1 MRVTNQMVTN
11 SSLRNMQKS
20 MQRVGNLNEQVTTGK
35 KISAPSQDPVV
46 AIRALKLRTTCDQL
60 DQYKK
65 KNIPDALSWLDTTQT
80 SIQNVFNR
88 LDDVYDYCEQGAS
101 DTYQTKDRSTII
113 NELYALKDAIYA
125 EGGTTYA
132 GRYLFSGYK
141 TETNLIFQNEEAK
154 QGLSY
159 NITENINPAS
169 IEPKSVVL
177 NEVNAEQLDSIL
189 ANPNAYESPV
199 SEDVYRMRLSYDDLD
214 NTDTGTVMNVTNKDG
229 TVNEVVVPTISITIT
244 DANGDENTITIPQL
258 DPNVPNDPPVVMKQI
273 ADSAT
278 YYDVD
283 PNGINYIPETG
294 EIIFGETLYN
304 STIKSAQDISVSYY
318 KSEFDVGDLRPE
330 MYFDCTQYKSMPD
343 GTIDS
348 TEFTVNPAG
357 QPIQYEVNFNQ
368 YITVNAEGKDLITH
382 DMGNKIEDLAIAVQ
396 DVLDIEH
403 TITRLKEL
411 LEDPQYKNNEAAV
424 EQINKMLSDADVEL
438 ALKREN
444 MQKLFGKN
452 MSNFQAFMEDVSAV
466 QAKVGTT
473 YSKLELIQVRVTEQV
488 ANFEELKSSNEDI
501 ETEEVAIELY
511 QAELVYESALSTTAG
526 VIKKTLLDYL

>member
-11 SSLRNMQKS
+11 NSLRNMQKS
-20 MQRVGNLNEQVTTGK
+20 MGRVNKLNEQVTTGK

-88 LDDVYDYCEQGAS
+88 LDDVYAYCEQGAS
-101 DTYQTKDRSTII
+101 DTYQTKDRNTIV
-113 NELYALKDAIYA
+113 NELYALKDAIFS

-141 TETNLIFQNEEAK
+141 TETNLIFQNDEAK
-154 QGLSY
+154 AGLSY
-159 NITENINPAS
+159 NITQDIDPAT

-177 NEVNAEQLDSIL
+177 NEVDETQLDAIL
-189 ANPNAYESPV
+189 AGGAYEAPI
-199 SEDVYRMRLSYDDLD
+199 SEDVYRMRLAYSNLD
-214 NTDTGTVMNVTNKDG
+214 NGADD
-229 TVNEVVVPTISITIT
+229 ISITVT
-244 DANGDENTITIPQL
+244 NADGSTTTITPT
-258 DPNVPNDPPVVMKQI
+258 MKQV

-283 PNGINYIPETG
+283 PDGVNYIPETG
-294 EIIFGETLYN
+294 EVIFGENIYN
-304 STIKSAQDISVSYY
+304 SIKEAENIEVNYN
-318 KSEFDVGDLRPE
+318 KSKFEVGDLRPE
-330 MYFDCTQYKSMPD
+330 MYFNCTQYKELPD
-343 GTIDS
+343 GTIDE
-348 TEFTVNPAG
+348 TQFTIDPDG

-368 YITVNAEGKDLITH
+368 YITVNAEGRELITH
-382 DMGNKIEDLAIAVQ
+382 DMGNRIEDLAIAVQ
-396 DVLDIEH
+396 DVLDIEN
-403 TITRLKEL
+403 TIAKLTTM
-411 LEDPQYKNNEAAV
+411 LEDPQYKDDEAAV
-424 EQINKMLSDADVEL
+424 AQINKMLEDADVEL

-444 MQKLFGKN
+444 MQKLFGAN
-452 MSNFQAFMEDVSAV
+452 MSNFQGFMEDVSAV

-473 YSKLELIQVRVTEQV
+473 YSKLELIQTRVIEQV

>member
-20 MQRVGNLNEQVTTGK
+20 MQRVSNLNEQVTTGK

-60 DQYKK
+60 EQYKK
-65 KNIPDALSWLDTTQT
+65 KNIPDALSWMDTTQT
-80 SIQNVFNR
+80 SIQNVYNR
-88 LDDVYDYCEQGAS
+88 LDDVYAYCEQGAS
-101 DTYQTKDRSTII
+101 DTYQTKDRNTII
-113 NELYALKDAIYA
+113 NELYALKDAIYK

-154 QGLSY
+154 EGLSY
-159 NITENINPAS
+159 NITENINPSAV
-169 IEPKSVVL
+169 EPKSVVL
-177 NEVNAEQLDSIL
+177 NEVDPTQIDDIL
-189 ANPNAYESPV
+189 ANQTNYEAPV
-199 SEDVYRMRLSYDDLD
+199 SEDVYRLRLAYSNLD
-214 NTDTGTVMNVTNKDG
+214 NTVGNVTIDVANEDG
-229 TVNEVVVPTISITIT
+229 TTTQVTIPSISITVT
-244 DANGDENTITIPQL
+244 NVDANGDPQETTIPAADGTGL
-258 DPNVPNDPPVVMKQI
+258 TVKQI

-294 EIIFGETLYN
+294 EIIFGENIYN
-304 STIKSAQDISVSYY
+304 STIKTAQDISVSYY

-330 MYFDCTQYKSMPD
+330 MYFDCTQYKTMPD

-348 TEFTVNPAG
+348 TEFTVDPDG

-396 DVLDIEH
+396 DVMDIEN
-403 TITRLKEL
+403 TITKLKQL
-411 LEDPQYKNNEAAV
+411 LEDPQYKDNEAAV
-424 EQINKMLSDADVEL
+424 EQINKMIEDADVEL

-444 MQKLFGKN
+444 MQKLFGRN
-452 MSNFQAFMEDVSAV
+452 MTNFQGFMEDVSAV

-473 YSKLELIQVRVTEQV
+473 YSKLELIEVRVEEQKN
-488 ANFEELKSSNEDI
+488 NFDELKSSNEDV

>member
-20 MQRVGNLNEQVTTGK
+20 MQRVNTLNEQVTTGK

-88 LDDVYDYCEQGAS
+88 LDDVYAYCEQGAS
-101 DTYQTKDRSTII
+101 DTYQTKDRSTIV
-113 NELYALKDAIYA
+113 NELYALKDAIYS

-141 TETNLIFQNEEAK
+141 TETNLIFQNDEAK
-154 QGLSY
+154 AGVSY
-159 NITENINPAS
+159 NITENIDPAS

-177 NEVNAEQLDSIL
+177 NEVDETQIDAIL
-189 ANPNAYESPV
+189 AGGTYESPV
-199 SEDVYRMRLSYDDLD
+199 SEDVYRLRLAYSNVD
-214 NTDTGTVMNVTNKDG
+214 NAEGD
-229 TVNEVVVPTISITIT
+229 ITIT
-244 DANGDENTITIPQL
+244 ITNADGSTTEITPTI
-258 DPNVPNDPPVVMKQI
+258 KQV

-283 PNGINYIPETG
+283 PDGVNYIPETG
-294 EIIFGETLYN
+294 EIIFGENVYN
-304 STIKSAQDISVSYY
+304 SIKEAEGIEVNYN
-318 KSEFDVGDLRPE
+318 KSNFEVGDLRPE
-330 MYFDCTQYKSMPD
+330 MYFNCTQYKELPD
-343 GTIDS
+343 GTIDE
-348 TEFTVNPAG
+348 TQFTVDPDG

-382 DMGNKIEDLAIAVQ
+382 DMGNRIEDLAIAVQ
-396 DVLDIEH
+396 DVLDIEN
-403 TITRLKEL
+403 TIAKLKQL
-411 LEDPQYKNNEAAV
+411 VQDPQYKNNADAV
-424 EQINKMLSDADVEL
+424 AQINKMLEDADVEL

-444 MQKLFGKN
+444 MQKLFGNN
-452 MSNFQAFMEDVSAV
+452 MSNFQGFMEDVSAV

-473 YSKLELIQVRVTEQV
+473 YSKLELIQTRVTEQV

-501 ETEEVAIELY
+501 ETEEAAIELY
-511 QAELVYESALSTTAG
+511 QAELVYESALSTTAS

>member
-20 MQRVGNLNEQVTTGK
+20 MQRVSGLNEQVTTGK
-35 KISAPSQDPVV
+35 KISAPSEDPVV

-88 LDDVYDYCEQGAS
+88 LDDVYAYCEQGAS
-101 DTYQTKDRSTII
+101 DTYQTKDRQTII
-113 NELYALKDAIYA
+113 NELYALKDAIYS

-141 TETNLIFQNEEAK
+141 TETNLIFQNDEAK
-154 QGLSY
+154 AGLSY
-159 NITENINPAS
+159 NITEEINPAT

-177 NEVNAEQLDSIL
+177 NEVDETQIDSIL
-189 ANPNAYESPV
+189 AGGTYEAPV
-199 SEDVYRMRLSYDDLD
+199 SEDVYRMRLAYSNLD
-214 NTDTGTVMNVTNKDG
+214 NAADD
-229 TVNEVVVPTISITIT
+229 ITIT
-244 DANGDENTITIPQL
+244 VTNADGTTTQITPTI
-258 DPNVPNDPPVVMKQI
+258 KQV

-283 PNGINYIPETG
+283 PDGVNYIPETG
-294 EIIFGETLYN
+294 EIIFGENVYN
-304 STIKSAQDISVSYY
+304 SVKEAENISVNYN
-318 KSEFDVGDLRPE
+318 KSNFEVGDLRPE
-330 MYFDCTQYKSMPD
+330 MYFNCTQYKEMPD
-343 GTIDS
+343 GTVDE
-348 TEFTVNPAG
+348 TQFTVDPDG

-382 DMGNKIEDLAIAVQ
+382 DMGNKIEDLATAVQ
-396 DVLDIEH
+396 DVLDIEN
-403 TITRLKEL
+403 TISRLKEL
-411 LEDPQYKNNEAAV
+411 LEDPQYKDDTDAV
-424 EQINKMLSDADVEL
+424 EQLNKMLEDADVEL

-444 MQKLFGKN
+444 MQKLFGRN
-452 MSNFQAFMEDVSAV
+452 MSNFQGFMEDVSAV

-473 YSKLELIQVRVTEQV
+473 YSKLELIQTRVTEQV